1 MQALEQKIEIAIIG
15 GTGIYQIEGSKLLVE
30 KKIETPFGN
39 ISSTIKIF
47 EIAEKKVAFL
57 ARHGEKHNLL
67 PSEIPS
73 LANIYALKTLG
84 VTHILAI
91 SAVGSLQ
98 EKYPPQ
104 TIVIPDQI
112 IDRTKNRPSTF
123 FGKGLVGHLTFADP
137 FSLQM
142 NQSIFKAI
150 TSTKIESLAVHHGGT
165 YICME
170 GPAFSTK
177 AESNLYR
184 SWGGDIIGMT
194 AIPEAKLAREA
205 EMDYSMVAMVTDYD
219 AWHSS
224 IENTSIED
232 IINTMQQNN
241 QNIKKVLPSIIANLD
256 TTIQEHRDA
265 CQYSLITQKEN
276 VPANIQ
282 KQLAVLYGKYWEKN

>member
-1 MQALEQKIEIAIIG
+1 MQSSDQNIEIAIIG
-15 GTGIYQIEGSKLLVE
+15 GTGIYEIEGSKLLAE
-30 KKIETPFGN
+30 KTIETPFGN
-39 ISSTIKIF
+39 TSSSFKIF
-47 EIAEKKVAFL
+47 EITGKKIAFL
-57 ARHGEKHNLL
+57 ARHRESHSLL
-67 PSEIPS
+67 PSEIPF

-84 VTHILAI
+84 VTHIIAI

-112 IDRTKNRPSTF
+112 IDRTKNRTSTF

-137 FSLQM
+137 FSLNM
-142 NQSIFKAI
+142 NQAIFKAI
-150 TSTKIESLAVHHGGT
+150 ASEKTNPINVHNGGT

-224 IENTSIED
+224 IESTSIED
-232 IINTMQQNN
+232 IINNMKQNN
-241 QNIKKVLPSIIANLD
+241 QNIKKALPTIIGNVDTSIH
-256 TTIQEHRDA
+256 ESKDA

-276 VPANIQ
+276 VAPSIQ
-282 KQLAVLYGKYWEKN
+282 KKLAPLYGKYWQ